1 MHQAKYKVISIVGA
15 RPQFIKLAA
24 LHHAIKH
31 EKSIHHVIVHS
42 GQHYDEGLSGS
53 FFKELDIPAPDYNLE
68 IGSATHNMQIA
79 RCISALDPLLDQE
92 KPDMVIVFGDTN
104 TTAAGAI
111 AAAKRNIPLSH
122 IEAGLRE
129 FDKTIPEEVNKLL
142 TDAVTDLFFVPTAA
156 GIQNLHAAGINKNV
170 FLTGDIALDLLNN
183 LPESNDIM
191 HKLDIVRGQYIFMT
205 CHRDA
210 NTSSAK
216 NLEEILLGAAG
227 CGLPVVFTVHPRTIK
242 ALQQFGLQELLQEE
256 PNITLEPQGFYDTQH
271 LIKNAAA
278 VITDSGGVIKEAY
291 FHKVHG
297 IITDKQTEWVETVDE
312 GWNSLAGPDKLK
324 IMEAFKNWKIP
335 ERHSNCIGDGKA
347 AARIVTEITHFLHA
361 RKQKDT
367 HTRATHG

>member
-1 MHQAKYKVISIVGA
+1 MQQSRYKVLSIVGA

-24 LHHAIKH
+24 LQHAMKH
-31 EKSIHHVIVHS
+31 EKSIHHIIVHS

-53 FFKELDIPAPDYNLE
+53 FFNELDIPAPDYNLG

-79 RCISALDPLLDQE
+79 RCLSALDPLLE
-92 KPDMVIVFGDTN
+92 HENPDMVIVFGDTN

-111 AAAKRNIPLSH
+111 AAAKRNIPLTH

-129 FDKTIPEEVNKLL
+129 FDKSIPEEVNKLI

-156 GIQNLHAAGINKNV
+156 GVQNLRAAGLNKNV
-170 FLTGDIALDLLNN
+170 FLTGDITLDLLNHI
-183 LPESNDIM
+183 PESNDIFG
-191 HKLDIVRGQYIFMT
+191 KLDIVRGQYIFMT

-210 NTSSAK
+210 NTSSDQ

-227 CGLPVVFTVHPRTIK
+227 CGLPVVFTVHPRTSK
-242 ALQQFGLQELLQEE
+242 ALKQFGLQDLLQKE
-256 PNITLEPQGFYDTQH
+256 PFIVLEPQGFYDTQH

-278 VITDSGGVIKEAY
+278 IITDSGGVIKEAY

-297 IITDKQTEWVETVDE
+297 IITDKQTEWVETLEE
-312 GWNSLAGPDKLK
+312 GWNSLAGPDKFN
-324 IMEAFKNWKIP
+324 IIEAFKNWTIP

-361 RKQKDT
+361 RKQKNT
-367 HTRATHG
+367 HTRTTHG

>member
-24 LHHAIKH
+24 LHHAVRL
-31 EKSIHHVIVHS
+31 EQSIHHIIVHS
-42 GQHYDEGLSGS
+42 GQHYDEGLSGN
-53 FFKELDIPAPDYNLE
+53 FFKELNIPAPDYNLG

-79 RCISALDPLLDQE
+79 SCISALDPLLEQE
-92 KPDMVIVFGDTN
+92 NPDMVIVFGDTN

-156 GIQNLHAAGINKNV
+156 GIQNLHAAGINENV
-170 FLTGDIALDLLNN
+170 FLTGDITLDLLNN
-183 LPESNDIM
+183 LPESNDTCR
-191 HKLDIVRGQYIFMT
+191 KLDIAMGQYIFMT

-210 NTSSAK
+210 NTSSAQ
-216 NLEEILLGAAG
+216 NLEEIFLGAAG

-242 ALQQFGLQELLQEE
+242 AVQQFRLQGLLQKE
-256 PNITLEPQGFYDTQH
+256 PFIILEPQGFYDTQH

-324 IMEAFKNWKIP
+324 ITEAFNNWKIP
-335 ERHSNCIGDGKA
+335 IRHSNCIGDGKA
-347 AARIVTEITHFLHA
+347 GARIVTEISHFLHA